1 QNAYLDLTPLLQQAG
16 LSDLLDQA
24 RVELGAISASATVD
38 ENGQPVG
45 DYQIASGT
53 LIMSSPT
60 IAGLSGAL
68 SESLDQVSGPIND
81 LVGEDGAINS
91 VLSPLVEQ
99 LEGVLNALPID
110 AVTLDNAGVAA
121 SVDLDLQSA
130 LDSVLG
136 EPLTSDDSAVTIDFS
151 TGEVSVD
158 LARLVADTQGGDYD
172 GTLNG
177 LPPNTEVL
185 GPDVIQAA
193 LDGAIGS
200 IFDQIPELV
209 VNAVTDAL
217 HAADVNIAI
226 TGQIDSALGNI
237 GQVDIQLSGTLGD
250 FIGAEGSTEPVVDTS
265 GTSIAGL
272 DVGLLLEPI
281 GQ

>member
-1 QNAYLDLTPLLQQAG
+1 GLTETLNTVMLGIGSIDDLGVT
-16 LSDLLDQA
+16 
-24 RVELGAISASATVD
+24 ATVD
-38 ENGQPVG
+38 
-45 DYQIASGT
+45 
-53 LIMSSPT
+53 
-60 IAGLSGAL
+60 
-68 SESLDQVSGPIND
+68 
-81 LVGEDGAINS
+81 
-91 VLSPLVEQ
+91 
-99 LEGVLNALPID
+99 
-110 AVTLDNAGVAA
+110 
-121 SVDLDLQSA
+121 VDLQAA

-136 EPLTSDDSAVTIDFS
+136 EPITSEDSAVTIDFS
-151 TGEVSVD
+151 TGEESVD
-158 LARLVADTQGGDYD
+158 LARQMADTQDGDYD

-237 GQVDIQLSGTLGD
+237 GQVDI
-250 FIGAEGSTEPVVDTS
+250 
-265 GTSIAGL
+265 
-272 DVGLLLEPI
+272 
-281 GQ
+281 